1 MSKRRLTSR
10 CVLCGA
16 ETPQDMRYCTR
27 CAGKLL
33 SSRDPAST
41 PTDLPYLISEARAI
55 DARYHD
61 TYPTTTIRYPP
72 ISAKQKSGPK
82 HRRLD

>member
-1 MSKRRLTSR
+1 MSKRRPTSK
-10 CVLCGA
+10 CILCGA

-33 SSRDPAST
+33 SSRDPANT

-55 DARYHD
+55 DALAGQA
-61 TYPTTTIRYPP
+61 YPHTPQNYPR
-72 ISAKQKSGPK
+72 PK
-82 HRRLD
+82 RCRR